1 MYRKRKGFTLSEVI
15 VYLGITSLILAIPTS
30 FKIVKDRGYE
40 LKVEGEISKIHDF
53 LIEAKQLSKKDNLS
67 GKIVFDIA
75 ENKLIYQNKVRS
87 TSLKLNE
94 VKISNNL
101 KNVIEITQMGML
113 NRSGTI
119 TITDKNKKRRE
130 ITITTGLKKINV
142 KWF

>member
-1 MYRKRKGFTLSEVI
+1 MYRKRRGFTLSEVI

-87 TSLKLNE
+87 TSLKLDE

-142 KWF
+142 K

>member
-30 FKIVKDRGYE
+30 FKFVKDRGYE

-75 ENKLIYQNKVRS
+75 ENKLRYQNKVRS

-130 ITITTGLKKINV
+130 ITINTGLKKINV
-142 KWF
+142 K

>member
-53 LIEAKQLSKKDNLS
+53 LIEVKQLSKKDNLS

-75 ENKLIYQNKVRS
+75 ENKLRYQNKVRS

-142 KWF
+142 K

>member
-1 MYRKRKGFTLSEVI
+1 MYRKRRGFTLSEVI

-75 ENKLIYQNKVRS
+75 ENKLRYQNKVRS

-130 ITITTGLKKINV
+130 ITITTGLKKINI
-142 KWF
+142 K

>member
-1 MYRKRKGFTLSEVI
+1 MYRKRKGFTISEVI

-75 ENKLIYQNKVRS
+75 ENKLRYQNKVRS

-119 TITDKNKKRRE
+119 TITDKNKKRR
-130 ITITTGLKKINV
+130 K
-142 KWF
+142 

>member
-142 KWF
+142 K